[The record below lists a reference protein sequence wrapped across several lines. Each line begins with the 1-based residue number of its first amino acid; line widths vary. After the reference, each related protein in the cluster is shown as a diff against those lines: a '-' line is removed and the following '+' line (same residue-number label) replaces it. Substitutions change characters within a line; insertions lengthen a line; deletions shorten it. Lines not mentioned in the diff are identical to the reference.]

1 MIGPF
6 YGDGTSTVALAAA
19 VPIEP
24 PIICKEAVM
33 DPTTLFADYHRW
45 QRFQRQDQLGREHAA
60 ALHKLAQSG
69 AMATRVTEG
78 YRSMA
83 DKGAKEGACY
93 RSVFLRSRDNGE
105 ALACEGWLFVRRVL
119 AEGGT
124 TRVRATLL
132 ESFTLEEG
140 SIEPGDKPATK
151 VTLEIFDEIL
161 VKRSMTLGCRI
172 DRHDDERDTRF
183 ITFLDSVRG
192 DLGPYLK

>member
-1 MIGPF
+1 
-6 YGDGTSTVALAAA
+6 
-19 VPIEP
+19 
-24 PIICKEAVM
+24 M
-33 DPTTLFADYHRW
+33 DSSTLFTDYHRW
-45 QRFQRQDQLGREHAA
+45 QRFQRQDQVGREHTA
-60 ALHKLAQSG
+60 ALRKLAESG

-83 DKGAKEGACY
+83 DKGAQEGACY
-93 RSVFLRSRDNGE
+93 RTLFLRSRDNGE

-132 ESFTLEEG
+132 ESFTLEDG
-140 SIEPGDKPATK
+140 FIQPGTKPATK

-172 DRHDDERDTRF
+172 DRHDDDRDTRF

-192 DLGPYLK
+192 DLDRHLK

>member
-1 MIGPF
+1 
-6 YGDGTSTVALAAA
+6 
-19 VPIEP
+19 
-24 PIICKEAVM
+24 M
-33 DPTTLFADYHRW
+33 DSSTLFDDYHRW
-45 QRFQRQDQLGREHAA
+45 QRFQRQDQLGREHSGAM
-60 ALHKLAQSG
+60 HKLAQSG

-93 RSVFLRSRDNGE
+93 RTLFLRSRAGGE
-105 ALACEGWLFVRRVL
+105 TLACEGWLFVRRVL

-124 TRVRATLL
+124 TRIRATLR
-132 ESFTLEEG
+132 ESFTLEDG
-140 SIEPGDKPATK
+140 TIEPGTKAATT

-172 DRHDDERDTRF
+172 DRHDDDRDTRF

-192 DLGPYLK
+192 DLGRHLK